1 LAGQGDARHI
11 NGCVAMTSYPVIAFS
26 ASPSAVL
33 GGVVFVGS
41 LVVASFTDV
50 RSRRIPNKL
59 VVVLGLLGVVYSVL
73 LLPPAE
79 GVSRALVSCAI
90 GFALWIPF
98 YVLRMLGAGDV
109 KLFAAASCWLAPSQ
123 VFGAALLSALAGGV
137 LSVVGLVLAHGLGLT
152 TFRIAHAV
160 RDPRLLATP
169 LAVPVGRK
177 TLPYGLA
184 MAIGLAIAAWLPRLV
199 TLV

>member
-1 LAGQGDARHI
+1 
-11 NGCVAMTSYPVIAFS
+11 MTSFSVIPFS
-26 ASPSAVL
+26 ASPWAVL
-33 GGVVFVGS
+33 GGVVFVGA

-59 VVVLGLLGVVYSVL
+59 VVALGLLGVVYSVL
-73 LLPPAE
+73 FLPPAE
-79 GVSRALVSCAI
+79 GASRALVSFAI
-90 GFALWIPF
+90 GFTLWIPF
-98 YVLRMLGAGDV
+98 YALRMLGAGDV

-123 VFGAALLSALAGGV
+123 VVGAALVSALAGGV
-137 LSVVGLVLAHGLGLT
+137 LSVIGLMLAHGVGLT

-169 LAVPVGRK
+169 LAVPAGRR

-184 MAIGLAIAAWLPRLV
+184 MAIGLAIAAWFPRLL